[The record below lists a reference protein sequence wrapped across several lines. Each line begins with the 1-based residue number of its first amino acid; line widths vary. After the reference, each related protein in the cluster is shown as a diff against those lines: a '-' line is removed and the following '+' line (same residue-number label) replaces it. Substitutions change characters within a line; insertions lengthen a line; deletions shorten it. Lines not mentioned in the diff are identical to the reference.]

1 MGRDGSQIAKVREVR
16 AARMSEST
24 REVIDGDQPY
34 DPIAA
39 RLRGF
44 GPIGLLAILIILG
57 GNFIMA
63 PLSAILVLIWVKL
76 SRTPWREIG
85 YVRPRSWLK
94 AIVIGIVLGIGL
106 KFTMKALVMPL
117 LGAPP
122 VNPAYHFVTGNTGV
136 LPVMILQMI
145 IVAGF
150 GEETFYRGWMF
161 ERLGKLFGASG
172 TAKMAIVLITSTL
185 FAAMHYPEQGI
196 PGVEQALITGL
207 IFGSIFALTGQLF
220 MLMIMHAAFDLT
232 AIWMI
237 YYGFETRIAHLI
249 FNSP

>member
-1 MGRDGSQIAKVREVR
+1 
-16 AARMSEST
+16 MSESA
-24 REVIDGDQPY
+24 REAIPADQAHEG
-34 DPIAA
+34 IAA

-44 GPIGLLAILIILG
+44 GPIGVLAILIILG
-57 GNFIMA
+57 GNFIIA

-76 SRTPWREIG
+76 SQTPWREIG

-94 AIVIGIVLGIGL
+94 TIVIGIVAGIAL

-122 VNPAYHFVTGNTGV
+122 INQAYQFVTGNSAVIPALILT
-136 LPVMILQMI
+136 MIV
-145 IVAGF
+145 VAGF

-161 ERLGKLFGASG
+161 ERLGKLFGKNGIARIV
-172 TAKMAIVLITSTL
+172 IVLITSTL

-196 PGVEQALITGL
+196 PGVEQAIMTGL
-207 IFGSIFALTGQLF
+207 IFGSIFAATRQLF
-220 MLMIMHAAFDLT
+220 MLMILHAAFDLT
-232 AIWMI
+232 ALWII
-237 YYGFETRIAHLI
+237 YHGLETRIAHLI